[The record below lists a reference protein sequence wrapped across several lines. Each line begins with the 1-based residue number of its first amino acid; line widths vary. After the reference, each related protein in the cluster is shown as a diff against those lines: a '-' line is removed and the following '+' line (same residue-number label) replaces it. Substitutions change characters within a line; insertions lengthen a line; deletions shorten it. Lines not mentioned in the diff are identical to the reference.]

1 MIAKG
6 KGNCSDGVVSREGRG
21 KRVCDESAVIA
32 KPQTTARRWLDVCVG
47 ALLLTGLGA
56 MNAGASGQVVNDGA
70 WVVSERPIGVYRGV
84 QDAAFGTIVDVAFG
98 ANGRVAIADQ
108 DLGTVSVF
116 SEEGKFLTS
125 FGRRGEGPGEFELIA
140 GLVSGPG
147 GHLFVLDELRQ
158 RISEWTTDGL
168 LVGDKGITLEGGAR
182 PIGEM
187 GRFGAEGWYVVE
199 ASRMLP
205 AAVDEVAED
214 TVRVFRLYDRVVRD
228 MLAEVRGMLNT
239 HFVIGGM
246 PGMRRAL
253 FSPMPVGVPLGDCL
267 LVGTTDVPRFRL
279 VDEGGVEM
287 GELRF
292 DVKVEATGKRHRSEW
307 VDAVMAEIKESQE
320 YAGEDERRS
329 IGILG
334 ERLQMASR
342 VPFAEDIIVDSLGF
356 LWVQS
361 YSLPE
366 GPGSSEWRVFTE
378 EGQAQGVVFMPED
391 HRVVAIGES
400 EIFAVG
406 TDELGRQEVR
416 VYGLD
421 RRGDDTPRSPPP
433 GCRAS
438 GFRDG

>member
-1 MIAKG
+1 M
-6 KGNCSDGVVSREGRG
+6 
-21 KRVCDESAVIA
+21 
-32 KPQTTARRWLDVCVG
+32 
-47 ALLLTGLGA
+47 
-56 MNAGASGQVVNDGA
+56 
-70 WVVSERPIGVYRGV
+70 
-84 QDAAFGTIVDVAFG
+84 
-98 ANGRVAIADQ
+98 
-108 DLGTVSVF
+108 
-116 SEEGKFLTS
+116 
-125 FGRRGEGPGEFELIA
+125 
-140 GLVSGPG
+140 
-147 GHLFVLDELRQ
+147 
-158 RISEWTTDGL
+158 
-168 LVGDKGITLEGGAR
+168 EGGAR

-214 TVRVFRLYDRVVRD
+214 TVRVFRLYNRVVRD

-320 YAGEDERRS
+320 DAGEDERRS